1 MREAKRTH
9 SFTLELDRT
18 ELYADP
24 IMEQPTDP
32 PAFGLS
38 RREHILDELRRAG
51 SVRVADLA
59 RQLAVSE
66 LTIRRD
72 IGQLAD
78 RGLVTRV
85 HGGATLRSRLDTTV
99 PAASAGSPTRFRVGM
114 VVPSLSYYWPPIIIG
129 ARAAATELGVQL
141 ILRGASYTV
150 DDQRRQI
157 ASLVESGSLHGL
169 IAAPETLGADGR
181 ALLHWLEALPIP
193 VVLAERRAPSAL
205 ALTSL
210 EWVTT
215 DHVFGG
221 SLAADHLASLGHRR
235 VGILTSVG
243 SPTSWQLRRGWD
255 RAVEGLGLECVVDID
270 ATLDA
275 LDGAARETL
284 IADVLRRC
292 RETST
297 TALLI
302 HNDPQAVLL
311 QQYAR
316 DHGWSIPGDLAIVAY
331 DDEVAESAEPAI
343 TALRP
348 PKQHIG
354 RLAVETMVDR
364 LADGPRRPVQ
374 RTYVL
379 PVLHPRESSAAIQ
392 PQPPGSPR

>member
-1 MREAKRTH
+1 MPEAKRTH
-9 SFTLELDRT
+9 SFILELIRT
-18 ELYADP
+18 HLYADA
-24 IMEQPTDP
+24 IMEPPAADP

-38 RREHILDELRRAG
+38 RREHILDELRRTGA
-51 SVRVADLA
+51 VRVADLA
-59 RQLAVSE
+59 RELGVSE

-99 PAASAGSPTRFRVGM
+99 PASSGAPIRFRVGM
-114 VVPSLSYYWPPIIIG
+114 VVPSLSYYWPHVIIG

-141 ILRGASYTV
+141 ILRGASYSV

-169 IAAPETLGADGR
+169 IVAPETLGADGR

-193 VVLAERRAPSAL
+193 VVLAERRVPSAL

-221 SLAADHLASLGHRR
+221 SLAVDHLASLGHRR
-235 VGILTSVG
+235 VGILTSAG

-255 RAVEGLGLECVVDID
+255 RAVEGLGLECLVDVD

-275 LDGAARETL
+275 LDGVAREAL
-284 IADVLRRC
+284 IADVLERC
-292 RETST
+292 RESST

-316 DHGWSIPGDLAIVAY
+316 DHGWSIPDDLAIVAY
-331 DDEVAESAEPAI
+331 DDEVAQSAEPAI

-348 PKQHIG
+348 PKQQVG
-354 RLAVETMVDR
+354 RLAVETMVAR
-364 LADGPRRPVQ
+364 LSEGARRPVQ
-374 RTYVL
+374 RVYLL
-379 PVLHPRESSAAIQ
+379 PELLPRDSTVTA
-392 PQPPGSPR
+392 GR

>member
-1 MREAKRTH
+1 MSE
-9 SFTLELDRT
+9 
-18 ELYADP
+18 
-24 IMEQPTDP
+24 P
-32 PAFGLS
+32 PLPPPFGLS
-38 RREHILDELRRAG
+38 RRERILDELRRTG
-51 SVRVADLA
+51 SVRVSDLA
-59 RQLAVSE
+59 RELGVAE

-78 RGLVTRV
+78 RGLLTRV

-99 PAASAGSPTRFRVGM
+99 PAGAAVAAPTRFRVGM
-114 VVPSLSYYWPPIIIG
+114 IVPSLSYYWPQIIIG

-141 ILRGASYTV
+141 ILRGASYAV

-169 IAAPETLGADGR
+169 IVAPDAQRPDGQ
-181 ALLHWLEALPIP
+181 ALLHWLESLPLP

-235 VGILTSVG
+235 VGILTSAG
-243 SPTSWQLRRGWD
+243 SPTSWHLRRGWS
-255 RAVEGLGLECVVDID
+255 RAIAELGLDCPVDAD
-270 ATLDA
+270 LDTTLDA
-275 LDGAARETL
+275 LDGRRRETV
-284 IADVLRRC
+284 IAGLLDRC
-292 RETST
+292 RETGT

-302 HNDPQAVLL
+302 HSDPQAVLL

-316 DHGWSIPGDLAIVAY
+316 DHGWVIPRDLAIIAY
-331 DDEVAESAEPAI
+331 DDEVAESAEPPI

-348 PKQHIG
+348 PKQHVG
-354 RLAVETMVDR
+354 RLAVETVVDR
-364 LADGPRRPVQ
+364 LTDGPGRPVQ
-374 RTYVL
+374 RTFVL
-379 PVLHPRESSAAIQ
+379 PALHRR
-392 PQPPGSPR
+392 GSTI